1 MICNECSGD
10 NEKDDK
16 EAPYRLWAERGLLTV
31 CDGSRVDFSLIRA
44 WFVQMREQFK
54 IDAYKVGY
62 DRALAGYWVK
72 EMQANGFDMYP
83 VAQGPFTWAQ
93 PMREMGAAF
102 ADKIVNYNN
111 NPVLLWCMT
120 NTAVKKSGLNNIQ
133 PVKITDKRRIDG
145 SVSLL
150 NAWVVY
156 VKFYDDYMY
165 LVG

>member
-1 MICNECSGD
+1 
-10 NEKDDK
+10 
-16 EAPYRLWAERGLLTV
+16 
-31 CDGSRVDFSLIRA
+31 
-44 WFVQMREQFK
+44 
-54 IDAYKVGY
+54 
-62 DRALAGYWVK
+62 
-72 EMQANGFDMYP
+72 MYP